1 MGTQSTKKTEQVL
14 EAMDW
19 YFGERQCRSITF
31 ADDTAGDQTDSYF
44 DLNVMDENYLEQK
57 FYVLMSGT
65 TPAVDPAPAGKTKIE
80 VVYTD
85 GDSAAVIAG
94 LFKTAAELA
103 AGVKVT
109 LTGGVAVTENSFLGA
124 ITVEDVANAGA
135 IVLAVLQLG
144 FGGSIGAIAQGGGAL
159 ATSQE
164 LEDIKSDSTG
174 EIVLDQIMKGSSVS
188 LDITLAEMTKANW
201 ENLVG
206 EGYGDKETVGSDVL
220 TGFGTSKLYK
230 SAFDFSGMLV
240 GHPIRKDNTDRA
252 SDIVIWKC
260 LGNLNSIQYSG
271 SEVQGGEFSFTALKD
286 GTKPAS
292 IDLFARGDHS
302 LI

>member
-1 MGTQSTKKTEQVL
+1 MGCTSTKKTEQVL

-19 YFGERQCRSITF
+19 FFGARHCRITTF
-31 ADDTAGDQTDSYF
+31 QDDLAGDQTDSYF
-44 DLNVMDENYLEQK
+44 DLNVIDENYAVKQ

-80 VVYTD
+80 VVYAD
-85 GDSAAVIAG
+85 GDDAA
-94 LFKTAAELA
+94 TQAALAKAAIELA
-103 AGVKVT
+103 AEAKVEVI
-109 LTGGVAVTENSFLGA
+109 GGAIHTQNSFLGA
-124 ITVEDVANAGA
+124 VPTEDYANAGDITLTA
-135 IVLAVLQLG
+135 GEDG
-144 FGGSIGAIAQGGGAL
+144 FGGNIGAIAQGGGSL
-159 ATSQE
+159 QTSQE

-174 EIVLDQIMKGSSVS
+174 EVILDQIMKGSSVS

-206 EGYGDKETVGSDVL
+206 EGYGDKEVVDAETL

-240 GHPIRKDNTDRA
+240 GHPIRKDYSDRSA
-252 SDIVIWKC
+252 DIVVWKC
-260 LGNLNSIQYSG
+260 LGNLNNIQYSG

-286 GTKPAS
+286 NSKPDS
-292 IDLFARGDHS
+292 INLFARGDHS
-302 LI
+302 LV

>member
-1 MGTQSTKKTEQVL
+1 MGTTSTKKTEQVL

-19 YFGERQCRSITF
+19 YFGARQCRKVTF
-31 ADDTAGDQTDSYF
+31 ANDTLGDQTDSYF
-44 DLNVMDENYLEQK
+44 DLNSITEGYLAES
-57 FYVLMSGT
+57 FYVLLSGT

-80 VVYTD
+80 VAYTD
-85 GDSAAVIAG
+85 GDDAATIAA
-94 LFKTAAELA
+94 LFKASVELVA
-103 AGVKVT
+103 DVKVV
-109 LTGGVAVTENSFLGA
+109 LTGGVAVVENTFLGEVE
-124 ITVEDVANAGA
+124 VEDYAQAADLVSELL
-135 IVLAVLQLG
+135 IVG
-144 FGGSIGAIAQGGGAL
+144 FGGSIGAIAQGGGSL
-159 ATSQE
+159 QTSQE

-188 LDITLAEMTKANW
+188 LDITLAEMTKDNW

-206 EGYGDKETVGSDVL
+206 AGYGDKEVVGLDTL

-252 SDIVIWKC
+252 SDIVLWKC
-260 LGNLNSIQYSG
+260 LGNLNTVQYSG

-286 GTKPAS
+286 GSKPTS
-292 IDLFARGDHS
+292 INLFARGDHS
-302 LI
+302 LV